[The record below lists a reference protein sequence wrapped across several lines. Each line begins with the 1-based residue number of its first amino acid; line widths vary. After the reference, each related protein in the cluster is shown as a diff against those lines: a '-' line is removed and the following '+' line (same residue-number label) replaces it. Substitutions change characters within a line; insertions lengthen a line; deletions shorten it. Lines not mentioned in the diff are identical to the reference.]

1 MEHPY
6 FCSVGAYIKT
16 WVLTDPQ
23 HGDWVPVLLSELP
36 SSYAVGLLVPGCEI
50 FLRSLGTF
58 AFEWNTGDLPH
69 PLHTMTV
76 KSTWQ
81 TETVLQDWNKI
92 TKTNN
97 LKKTELFFSQ
107 LQWRIWRKRNSF
119 YRQYENKKQIFWQI
133 LSNGS
138 KRTEEFSSSVDL
150 YTLGCYLATTRTV
163 NVCVWWRF
171 MLLLTKHHRVKK

>member
-36 SSYAVGLLVPGCEI
+36 SSYAVGLLVPGCEK

-58 AFEWNTGDLPH
+58 AFEWNTGDLLH
-69 PLHTMTV
+69 PLHTMTD

-92 TKTNN
+92 TKMNN
-97 LKKTELFFSQ
+97 LKKTELFFHNWNEGSEANVTPFTDNM
-107 LQWRIWRKRNSF
+107 KTRN
-119 YRQYENKKQIFWQI
+119 K
-133 LSNGS
+133 
-138 KRTEEFSSSVDL
+138 SSDK
-150 YTLGCYLATTRTV
+150 YCQMAT
-163 NVCVWWRF
+163 NVQRNF
-171 MLLLTKHHRVKK
+171 LLLLICIPSFVIWQLPEQ